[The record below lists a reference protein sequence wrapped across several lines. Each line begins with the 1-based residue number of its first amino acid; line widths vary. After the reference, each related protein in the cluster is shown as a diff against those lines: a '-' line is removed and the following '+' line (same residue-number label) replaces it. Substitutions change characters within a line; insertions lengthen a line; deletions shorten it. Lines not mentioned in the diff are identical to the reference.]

1 MSQFRVGQMVVMGGV
16 AGRGASA
23 GRTYKVLS
31 TVALPDGGC
40 CYRIKSIAEA
50 SDRIVPE
57 SAIESGPTPF
67 RVIGRLLRPLHQ
79 DLGPRPRPSGATR

>member
-1 MSQFRVGQMVVMGGV
+1 MVVIGG
-16 AGRGASA
+16 AIGPGAFA

-31 TVALPDGGC
+31 TVTLPDGGC

-57 SAIESGPTPF
+57 SALVSGPAPF
-67 RVIGRLLRPLHQ
+67 RVIGRSPTPLRQ
-79 DLGPRPRPSGATR
+79 DLGSRPRPGGSPR